1 MDLIAVLALGGT
13 LAVREYLAGAMI
25 ALMLATDHA
34 LEAAARRRAS
44 HGPRAL
50 LEHAPRAA
58 RRRSVDEHRTSAARL
73 DDGTELPARARR
85 GPSGPSADP
94 CDPCLRWSGRTKLGT
109 NAPDD
114 CRGDVMNQPVGH
126 PPGQDA
132 DRAVLDCAHLVRRFG
147 DRTAVDDVSLSIA
160 RGETYGLLG
169 PNGAGK
175 TTTIRM
181 VCGLLRPDAGTVH
194 VAGRPVDT
202 KAGPAKQLIGFVPQD
217 VALYPDLSVRENL
230 RFFGR
235 LYRLPR
241 RRLEHRVDEVLDLID
256 LGSRAGDRVD
266 SLSGGMRRRLNIG
279 AGLVHAPT
287 LLVLDEPTV
296 GVDPQSRH
304 AILNSVTRFGEEGM
318 AVLYTTH
325 YMEEAERLC
334 DRVGIIDRGR
344 LVAEGSPRELVA
356 LVAERDRVRL
366 TAVGDLTRYTEA
378 CRRFTRV
385 EGAART
391 GDHGDVVE
399 VVVKDAR
406 SLLTDLLDLAHT
418 LDVDI
423 RSVEIDE
430 PDLEAVFLHL
440 TGTALRE

>member
-1 MDLIAVLALGGT
+1 
-13 LAVREYLAGAMI
+13 
-25 ALMLATDHA
+25 
-34 LEAAARRRAS
+34 
-44 HGPRAL
+44 
-50 LEHAPRAA
+50 
-58 RRRSVDEHRTSAARL
+58 
-73 DDGTELPARARR
+73 
-85 GPSGPSADP
+85 
-94 CDPCLRWSGRTKLGT
+94 
-109 NAPDD
+109 
-114 CRGDVMNQPVGH
+114 MNTPVGKN
-126 PPGQDA
+126 D
-132 DRAVLDCAHLVRRFG
+132 AVLDCAHLVRRFG
-147 DRTAVDDVSLSIA
+147 DRTAVDDVSLRIA
-160 RGETYGLLG
+160 PGETYGLLG

-181 VCGLLRPDAGTVH
+181 VCGLLAPDAGTVR
-194 VAGRPVDT
+194 VAGRPMT
-202 KAGPAKQLIGFVPQD
+202 TSAGPGKQLVGFVPQE

-241 RRLEHRVDEVLDLID
+241 RELDRRVDEVLDLVELRD
-256 LGSRAGDRVD
+256 RAGDRVD

-279 AGLVHAPT
+279 AGLVHSPT

-304 AILNSVTRFGEEGM
+304 AILESVGRFGEEGM

-344 LVAEGSPRELVA
+344 LVAEGTPRELVA

-366 TAVGDLTRYTEA
+366 TAVGDLTRYAEA
-378 CRRFTRV
+378 CRAMARV

-399 VVVKDAR
+399 LVVKDAR
-406 SLLTDLLDLAHT
+406 SLLPDLLGLAR
-418 LDVDI
+418 DQRVDI
-423 RSVEIDE
+423 RGVEIDE

>member
-1 MDLIAVLALGGT
+1 MND
-13 LAVREYLAGAMI
+13 
-25 ALMLATDHA
+25 
-34 LEAAARRRAS
+34 AA
-44 HGPRAL
+44 P
-50 LEHAPRAA
+50 
-58 RRRSVDEHRTSAARL
+58 
-73 DDGTELPARARR
+73 
-85 GPSGPSADP
+85 
-94 CDPCLRWSGRTKLGT
+94 
-109 NAPDD
+109 
-114 CRGDVMNQPVGH
+114 QP
-126 PPGQDA
+126 
-132 DRAVLDCAHLVRRFG
+132 VLDCAHLVRRFG
-147 DRTAVDDVSLSIA
+147 DRTAVDDVSLRIA
-160 RGETYGLLG
+160 PGETYGLLG

-175 TTTIRM
+175 TTAIRM
-181 VCGLLRPDAGTVH
+181 VCGLLRPDAGTVR
-194 VAGRPVDT
+194 VAGLPVST
-202 KAGPAKQLIGFVPQD
+202 AAGPAKRLIGFVPQE

-241 RRLEHRVDEVLDLID
+241 RRLEARVAEVLDLIG
-256 LGSRAGDRVD
+256 LTARARDRVD

-304 AILNSVTRFGEEGM
+304 AILESVTRFGEQGM

-344 LVAEGSPRELVA
+344 LIAEGTPRELVS

-366 TAVGDLTRYTEA
+366 TAVGDLDAFARA

-385 EGAART
+385 EGAARG
-391 GDHGDVVE
+391 GDRDDVVE

-406 SLLTDLLDLAHT
+406 SLLPELLDLAHRQG
-418 LDVDI
+418 VHV

-430 PDLEAVFLHL
+430 PDLETVFLHL

>member
-1 MDLIAVLALGGT
+1 
-13 LAVREYLAGAMI
+13 
-25 ALMLATDHA
+25 
-34 LEAAARRRAS
+34 
-44 HGPRAL
+44 
-50 LEHAPRAA
+50 
-58 RRRSVDEHRTSAARL
+58 
-73 DDGTELPARARR
+73 
-85 GPSGPSADP
+85 
-94 CDPCLRWSGRTKLGT
+94 
-109 NAPDD
+109 
-114 CRGDVMNQPVGH
+114 MNVP
-126 PPGQDA
+126 
-132 DRAVLDCAHLVRRFG
+132 VLDCSGLVRRFG
-147 DRTAVDDVSLSIA
+147 GRAVVDGVSLSVA
-160 RGETYGLLG
+160 PGETYGLLG

-194 VAGRPVDT
+194 VAGRPVT
-202 KAGPAKQLIGFVPQD
+202 TAAGPAKRLIGFVPQD

-241 RRLEHRVDEVLDLID
+241 RVRERRVDEVLDLVE
-256 LGSRAGDRVD
+256 LRERAGDRVD

-304 AILNSVTRFGEEGM
+304 AIMESVTRFGQQGM

-344 LVAEGSPRELVA
+344 LVVEGAPRELVS

-366 TAVGDLTRYTEA
+366 TAVGDLAAYTEA
-378 CRRFTRV
+378 CRAFARV
-385 EGAART
+385 GGVART
-391 GDHGDVVE
+391 GERGEVVE
-399 VVVKDAR
+399 LVVEDAR
-406 SLLTDLLDLAHT
+406 SLLPGLIALAH
-418 LDVDI
+418 DNGVDI
-423 RSVEIDE
+423 RGVEIDE
-430 PDLEAVFLHL
+430 PDLETVFLHL